1 MPYELSFR
9 APVTITDRDQ
19 YINECCVGGDLVAD
33 RLLPAVRARYDGVDT
48 GQEDWGWYIWFRR
61 GAVRLAIDIFTD
73 DPDQGAFRIHL
84 TARTKKFL
92 MFESVVDAPE
102 LEEVRALVVSAI
114 EAWTGWTVEVEG
126 IERH

>member
-102 LEEVRALVVSAI
+102 LDEVRALVVSTI
-114 EAWTGWTVEVEG
+114 EAWTGGTVGVEG